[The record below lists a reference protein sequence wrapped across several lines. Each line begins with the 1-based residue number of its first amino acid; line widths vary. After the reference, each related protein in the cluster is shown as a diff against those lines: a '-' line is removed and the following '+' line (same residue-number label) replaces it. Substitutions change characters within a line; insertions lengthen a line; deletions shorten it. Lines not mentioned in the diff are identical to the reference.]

1 MNIVLSM
8 TIFIYISFR
17 YAFNKNIFPTL
28 KLILY
33 EYSIY
38 ILALKNDKYKYL
50 KFYIKNIGKADI
62 NQLDICATAQKNTM
76 FCDI

>member
-1 MNIVLSM
+1 M

-38 ILALKNDKYKYL
+38 ILALKNDKY
-50 KFYIKNIGKADI
+50 DI
-62 NQLDICATAQKNTM
+62 NKLDICATAQKNTM